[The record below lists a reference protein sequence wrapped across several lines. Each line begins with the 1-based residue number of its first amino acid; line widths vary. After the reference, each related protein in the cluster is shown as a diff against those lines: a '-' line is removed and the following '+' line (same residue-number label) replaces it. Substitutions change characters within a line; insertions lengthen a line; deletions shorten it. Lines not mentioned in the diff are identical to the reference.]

1 MFQLFFSVLVV
12 LAVPAQDYH
21 LHSMETAGTG
31 KPMIRSVIRCIKNG
45 GYAEVHGSAADNDQ
59 IVQIWCYTPNPPEP
73 VAGQLVVESHN
84 RSE

>member
-1 MFQLFFSVLVV
+1 MIHILLSVVVV

-21 LHSMETAGTG
+21 LNSMETAGTG
-31 KPMIRSVIRCIKNG
+31 KPLIRSVIRCIKAG

-73 VAGQLVVESHN
+73 VAGQLVIEPEPVE
-84 RSE
+84 